1 MKREQMVD
9 RWRLR
14 TTPWDMVII
23 GGGATGMGI
32 AVDAA
37 SRGYDVLLLEQS
49 DFGKGTSS
57 RSTKLVHGGVRYLE
71 QGNISLVMEAL
82 KERGILRQNAPHLV
96 SDLAFVVPNYDWWEA
111 PFYGLG
117 LKIYNLLSGKY
128 GFGPSQILSREETLA
143 RLPTIKTEGLRG
155 GVVYYDGQFDDSRLL
170 INLAE
175 TAAHQGATL
184 VNYAQVT
191 GFTKGEDGFI
201 DGVVA
206 RDLETGEQITAS
218 AKVVVNATG
227 AFADQVRQLA
237 DAKVKTMIAPSQG
250 IHLVFD
256 RSFLPGDS
264 AIMVPHTSD
273 GRVMFAIPWHD
284 HTVVGTTDT
293 PIAEATL
300 EPLPFETEVEF
311 ILTTAARYLEKAP
324 TRSDVLSVF
333 VGIRPLV
340 RAGEAKNTA
349 ALSRDHTIHIDDS
362 ALLTVAGGKWTTY
375 RHMAEDCVDQAATL
389 GRLPERSCITKQLN
403 IHGFHDNAEKF
414 GDLSVYGSDAVKI
427 MELARAE
434 ALPAK
439 LHPDLP
445 YTEAEVVWAV
455 REEMARTVEDVLAR
469 RTRALFLNTRAAI
482 SSAPRVSEL
491 LAHELHLDEK
501 WRLRQIANFRELAA
515 GYLIDGGPGEARTV

>member
-1 MKREQMVD
+1 VSGLTRDPGGRVNGAHVRDEEGGRE
-9 RWRLR
+9 
-14 TTPWDMVII
+14 
-23 GGGATGMGI
+23 
-32 AVDAA
+32 
-37 SRGYDVLLLEQS
+37 
-49 DFGKGTSS
+49 F
-57 RSTKLVHGGVRYLE
+57 H
-71 QGNISLVMEAL
+71 
-82 KERGILRQNAPHLV
+82 AP
-96 SDLAFVVPNYDWWEA
+96 
-111 PFYGLG
+111 
-117 LKIYNLLSGKY
+117 
-128 GFGPSQILSREETLA
+128 A
-143 RLPTIKTEGLRG
+143 R
-155 GVVYYDGQFDDSRLL
+155 
-170 INLAE
+170 
-175 TAAHQGATL
+175 
-184 VNYAQVT
+184 
-191 GFTKGEDGFI
+191 
-201 DGVVA
+201 
-206 RDLETGEQITAS
+206 
-218 AKVVVNATG
+218 VVVNATG
-227 AFADQVRQLA
+227 VYCDAVRRMVEPA
-237 DAKVKTMIAPSQG
+237 AAGMVAPSRG
-250 IHLVFD
+250 AHVVLA
-256 RSFLPGDS
+256 RSFLPGDT
-264 AIMVPHTSD
+264 AFVVPKTPD

>member
-1 MKREQMVD
+1 
-9 RWRLR
+9 
-14 TTPWDMVII
+14 
-23 GGGATGMGI
+23 
-32 AVDAA
+32 
-37 SRGYDVLLLEQS
+37 
-49 DFGKGTSS
+49 
-57 RSTKLVHGGVRYLE
+57 
-71 QGNISLVMEAL
+71 
-82 KERGILRQNAPHLV
+82 
-96 SDLAFVVPNYDWWEA
+96 
-111 PFYGLG
+111 
-117 LKIYNLLSGKY
+117 
-128 GFGPSQILSREETLA
+128 
-143 RLPTIKTEGLRG
+143 
-155 GVVYYDGQFDDSRLL
+155 
-170 INLAE
+170 
-175 TAAHQGATL
+175 
-184 VNYAQVT
+184 
-191 GFTKGEDGFI
+191 
-201 DGVVA
+201 
-206 RDLETGEQITAS
+206 
-218 AKVVVNATG
+218 
-227 AFADQVRQLA
+227 
-237 DAKVKTMIAPSQG
+237 
-250 IHLVFD
+250 
-256 RSFLPGDS
+256 
-264 AIMVPHTSD
+264 MVPHTSD

-434 ALPAK
+434 ALSAK

-482 SSAPRVSEL
+482 ASAPRVSEL

-501 WRLRQIANFRELAA
+501 WRARQIANFRELAA